1 MVALVTWALV
11 LALAQDGQRHAR
23 QHANNADDHEQLNE
37 RKPGPGPLNRLNA
50 EFIEG
55 ILCDRAIRGLTA
67 IRMRLPARTGRKVPA
82 GETTS
87 IRCRQPVDDHLT
99 GRRRGKLL

>member
-11 LALAQDGQRHAR
+11 LALLRTGSAMLASTPIMLMTTSSSMSVNPAR
-23 QHANNADDHEQLNE
+23 D
-37 RKPGPGPLNRLNA
+37 RPNRLNA

-67 IRMRLPARTGRKVPA
+67 TRMRLPDRTGRKLPA

-87 IRCRQPVDDHLT
+87 MRWRQPVDDHLT
-99 GRRRGKLL
+99 GRRRAKLF